1 MTAGSPGSPRQVRS
15 SRALRAVVAVAAC
28 VVLAAT
34 GCAPADDPGNAA
46 TGGTADARGL
56 EPDVDVATPELRR
69 LRKSAGMAP
78 CPTPTAP
85 PAEGGLPD
93 VTLPCLGGGEDVR
106 LSSLR
111 GPMVVNLWAS
121 WCGPCREELPYYQQ
135 LHERAGDRLSVLG
148 IDYEDVMPGQALALA
163 KETGVTYPSLA
174 DPGGELK
181 APLRVRGLP
190 GVVLVDEQGR
200 VVHREYVVIE
210 SYDQLAGLVEEHLD
224 VSVGAAG

>member
-1 MTAGSPGSPRQVRS
+1 MRGVPTRP
-15 SRALRAVVAVAAC
+15 LRAVVSIAAC
-28 VVLAAT
+28 VVLLLSA
-34 GCAPADDPGNAA
+34 CAPGGDHAEPPGSTT
-46 TGGTADARGL
+46 TGARGG
-56 EPDVDVATPELRR
+56 ESSVDVATPELRR
-69 LRKSAGMAP
+69 LRKSAGMEP
-78 CPTPTAP
+78 CPSPQAP
-85 PAEGGLPD
+85 SADGGLPE

-135 LHERAGDRLSVLG
+135 LHERAGDRVAVLG

-174 DPGGELK
+174 DPGGKLK

-190 GVVLVDEQGR
+190 GLVLIDEQGR

-210 SYDQLAGLVEEHLD
+210 SYPQLAGLVEEHLD
-224 VSVGAAG
+224 LSVGGAG